1 MPSQLIGYYSSR
13 KEKLLKDFDRTCAL
27 MKESLIARYDD
38 KFANLLQREARR
50 EYEKLI
56 PEIPYIEGGRAR
68 MLNSF
73 LLITAQ
79 ELAVYKAIK
88 REGKLPGEAWELCH
102 QALRLRV
109 AEIPRWK
116 RWLLKQFMFSTLVK
130 KVMAR
135 RSKQQQPTCF
145 GDFEV
150 EYLISEEGDFD
161 VGVNY
166 LQCGNYRFAVKHG
179 GEAFAPYICMS
190 DIALSDAMGWGLM
203 RTQTLADGC
212 DYCDFRMKKGAAT
225 KISSKTP
232 EVQRTIER
240 IHQAEAE
247 QNASVDDGRRHGA

>member
-1 MPSQLIGYYSSR
+1 MATNEKADQMPDQLIGYYSSR
-13 KEKLLKDFDRTCAL
+13 KEKLLKDFDRTFAL
-27 MKESLIARYDD
+27 MNESLITRYGEQ
-38 KFANLLQREARR
+38 FASILQRETRQ

-56 PEIPYIEGGRAR
+56 PEVPYIKGGRAR

-79 ELAVYKAIK
+79 ELAVYKAMK
-88 REGKLPGEAWELCH
+88 KHGKLPGEVWELCH

-109 AEIPRWK
+109 AEIPLWK
-116 RWLLKQFMFSTLVK
+116 RWLLKQLMFSSLVK
-130 KVMAR
+130 KIMAR
-135 RSKQQQPTCF
+135 RSKQQQATHF
-145 GDFEV
+145 GDFEI
-150 EYLISEEGDFD
+150 EYLVSEEGNFD

-166 LQCGNYRFAVKHG
+166 LQCGNFRFAVEHG

-190 DIALSDAMGWGLM
+190 DIALSDAMGWGLT

-232 EVQRTIER
+232 KVQETIDR
-240 IHQAEAE
+240 IHRAEAE
-247 QNASVDDGRRHGA
+247 